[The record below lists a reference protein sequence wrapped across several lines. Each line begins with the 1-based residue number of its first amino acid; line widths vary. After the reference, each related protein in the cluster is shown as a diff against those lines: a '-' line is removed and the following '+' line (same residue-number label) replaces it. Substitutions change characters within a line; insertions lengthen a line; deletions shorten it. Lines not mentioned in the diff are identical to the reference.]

1 MANPPPTTPAANAPL
16 SSVTSHPS
24 RRRLFTGAALLPIV
38 AVASNAAA
46 TPRHP
51 DAALLSLGAALDTAR
66 VALDQAIEVQSDDEN
81 CDELPEW
88 ETVSGLVAQIERL
101 PFKTAEG
108 AVVKAKAL
116 HWCRDGE
123 PVNWQTIFWSESEDS
138 SATDQRLIVSLVAGL
153 CDLAYPGDAA

>member
-1 MANPPPTTPAANAPL
+1 MPKATDEPT
-16 SSVTSHPS
+16 PS
-24 RRRLFTGAALLPIV
+24 LARQPTRRRLFTGAALLPIV
-38 AVASNAAA
+38 GAASSAA

-66 VALDQAIEVQSDDEN
+66 VALDQAIEVQCDDEN

-88 ETVSGLVAQIERL
+88 ETVSGLVAQIEGL